1 MINHA
6 VPGTIESKLIN
17 IKKPLNVFQIKEN
30 LSQAIK
36 GATQIGCVIVS
47 ITPPLI
53 MEKREHIILGMI
65 WQVLKVFYF
74 FFIYFNPKCVSFRQL
89 LDCKSTS
96 KNNLI

>member
-1 MINHA
+1 MVSPILKFYLTPSFSKMINHA
-6 VPGTIESKLIN
+6 VPGTIEQKLIN

-74 FFIYFNPKCVSFRQL
+74 FFDYLTQNVFL
-89 LDCKSTS
+89 
-96 KNNLI
+96 